1 MVSFVPATE
10 SDKEI
15 IDAYGGIFDVPA
27 GYVYVKPALFIENEK
42 ASECE
47 VAEFNLG
54 AETTM
59 EIDLSFVGNVPEKQ
73 KNISNKCIAGST
85 YAVTFDTQTMGP
97 YESWNS
103 YLNLYY
109 YKDKINENNV
119 FDREK
124 LGALLSYTGK
134 LYFAQVDAENVLTSE
149 TMDIVDVRRLSEAVT
164 GYEVEKNYSYGVV
177 TKLSYGNLFIDV
189 DAEDHYVKSKAGDK
203 NKEFLYRYYEGL
215 TGSKYEGIIWA
226 EGSKDKTEETV
237 CTVSVLGQA
246 MEKGIELHQ
255 FDKDNQ
261 EGLDETLGKLSL
273 SDSEKTRMKQD
284 IEAGRLITIPDEDVT
299 IGSWTGTGYI
309 SLDKNTGAGA
319 YMISGILNGGSH
331 PVIATGLVTLGM
343 VLNILSSQYLLSA
356 ISLITVPT
364 LLKLAGIALFMQGI
378 YYIHML
384 LIAYVDYLATNDM
397 TYLNQMCD
405 WLVKSAFW
413 SIVQSCFAY
422 IIYCEEAYRAYEE
435 KMEATYP
442 EAESGSGVTAEKMQK
457 PNIDLKISDGQ
468 FGVKW
473 GKHKEDYTFLN
484 TYDDYKKMINDIF
497 NNPDKIVIDEAHGEY
512 LYIRDGDLLR
522 LSLDGDFVS
531 LYPGAN
537 TGRVLNAIQNG
548 GVIWEKH

>member
-1 MVSFVPATE
+1 
-10 SDKEI
+10 
-15 IDAYGGIFDVPA
+15 
-27 GYVYVKPALFIENEK
+27 
-42 ASECE
+42 
-47 VAEFNLG
+47 
-54 AETTM
+54 
-59 EIDLSFVGNVPEKQ
+59 
-73 KNISNKCIAGST
+73 
-85 YAVTFDTQTMGP
+85 
-97 YESWNS
+97 
-103 YLNLYY
+103 
-109 YKDKINENNV
+109 
-119 FDREK
+119 
-124 LGALLSYTGK
+124 
-134 LYFAQVDAENVLTSE
+134 
-149 TMDIVDVRRLSEAVT
+149 
-164 GYEVEKNYSYGVV
+164 
-177 TKLSYGNLFIDV
+177 
-189 DAEDHYVKSKAGDK
+189 
-203 NKEFLYRYYEGL
+203 
-215 TGSKYEGIIWA
+215 
-226 EGSKDKTEETV
+226 
-237 CTVSVLGQA
+237 
-246 MEKGIELHQ
+246 
-255 FDKDNQ
+255 
-261 EGLDETLGKLSL
+261 
-273 SDSEKTRMKQD
+273 MKQD